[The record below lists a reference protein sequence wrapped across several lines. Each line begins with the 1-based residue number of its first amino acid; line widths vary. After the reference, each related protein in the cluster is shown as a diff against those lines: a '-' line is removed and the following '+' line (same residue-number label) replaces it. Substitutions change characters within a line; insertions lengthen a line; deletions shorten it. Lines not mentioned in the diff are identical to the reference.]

1 MCRAVCA
8 AASGATCL
16 LRRRNRLASTV
27 LVTRCFA
34 VVGGVAVNRIRIVAR
49 RAGRSELFCRRCRR
63 MLPDTD
69 FYNYNQSTCRGCIV
83 ARNRERRAADP
94 DTKTKRR
101 KQAARERF
109 RSEVGVQALGR
120 VLTGVVQLFSEVADG
135 SLTVPQA
142 QAEVFDLAAQAIRD
156 VEDRCGVEPGSGIDV
171 LHQRKPL
178 RNHRDSA

>member
-1 MCRAVCA
+1 
-8 AASGATCL
+8 
-16 LRRRNRLASTV
+16 
-27 LVTRCFA
+27 
-34 VVGGVAVNRIRIVAR
+34 
-49 RAGRSELFCRRCRR
+49 
-63 MLPDTD
+63 MLHPER
-69 FYNYNQSTCRGCIV
+69 FYPSNQSTCRRCIV
-83 ARNRERRAADP
+83 ERNAERRAADP
-94 DTKTKRR
+94 NTKTKRR

-156 VEDRCGVEPGSGIDV
+156 VEDTCGVEPGSGIDV